1 PRLRGNCTCGCCPT
15 RTGCS
20 RTISPQSTRVPTR
33 QPIGPLRRTSIWW
46 PRRASLRGRGCASP
60 LVHRSST
67 EYTPGEWKFLQPVY
81 EDAVCGSHG
90 HASLEGD
97 GVGQLVNQTP
107 QPVRT
112 ARRHSLPRPA
122 SSSPAGPKDRLS
134 IPISYLSSPHRK
146 SRTQKS
152 PLWPA
157 GFSLIYSSTRVSY
170 AGTGT
175 PTLTTGMAAPEKN

>member
-60 LVHRSST
+60 LVHRSFT

-97 GVGQLVNQTP
+97 GVGQMVNPTRATSKNGPATFPPPPRLVI
-107 QPVRT
+107 
-112 ARRHSLPRPA
+112 ARRAQGPTFDPDPTSPVPIESLE
-122 SSSPAGPKDRLS
+122 
-134 IPISYLSSPHRK
+134 HRNA
-146 SRTQKS
+146 R
-152 PLWPA
+152 
-157 GFSLIYSSTRVSY
+157 
-170 AGTGT
+170 
-175 PTLTTGMAAPEKN
+175 